1 MMLLKMNMQAMAIAA
16 TRQVLAMMM
25 ITVIANPNTPTIVG
39 KISVPHTIEDNVGE
53 PPGLGNE
60 RLTKRPTN
68 SSVIEQARIV
78 CGTAAAAIEA
88 DMKICIW
95 MPRRAS
101 T

>member
-1 MMLLKMNMQAMAIAA
+1 
-16 TRQVLAMMM
+16 
-25 ITVIANPNTPTIVG
+25 
-39 KISVPHTIEDNVGE
+39 
-53 PPGLGNE
+53 
-60 RLTKRPTN
+60 
-68 SSVIEQARIV
+68 VIEQARIV